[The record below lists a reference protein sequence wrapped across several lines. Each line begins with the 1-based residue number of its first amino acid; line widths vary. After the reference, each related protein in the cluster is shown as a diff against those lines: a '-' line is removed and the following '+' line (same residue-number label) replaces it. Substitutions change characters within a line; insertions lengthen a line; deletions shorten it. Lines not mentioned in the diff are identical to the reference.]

1 MAEQDNTTAPQEYDV
16 FSIALGN
23 DLWDVHAL
31 VEAAVAANDEQN
43 VTVSRVLRM
52 AHERLLLAINAVDA
66 STFVYAVN
74 EGGAA

>member
-16 FSIALGN
+16 FSIALGS

-66 STFVYAVN
+66 SSFVYAVK